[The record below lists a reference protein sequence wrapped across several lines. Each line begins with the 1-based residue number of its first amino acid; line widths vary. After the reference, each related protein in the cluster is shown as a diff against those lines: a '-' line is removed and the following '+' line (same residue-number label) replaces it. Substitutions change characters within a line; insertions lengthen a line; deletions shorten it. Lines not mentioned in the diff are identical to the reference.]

1 MNGTAPG
8 PLREAYLVAVG
19 DELLLG
25 RTADTNSQEIAR
37 ALTARGLSVRGTL
50 VVPDEAAAIAR
61 ALDATPPG
69 ALVSVT
75 GGLGPTPD
83 DLTREALAAWGG
95 AALVEE
101 PALAARLRERC
112 AARGVPYHEGMARQA
127 RVPAGLG
134 WLPNPVGSAP
144 GLLGEL
150 RGRTLLVIPG
160 VPTEMRALL
169 MDALAH
175 WEAAGRLPAPRPVV
189 LLRTA
194 QVGEGALARL
204 CHPLMEAHPDL
215 VWSWWLVRWGVDV
228 RVSLPPGRDDT
239 RALFAAGDA
248 LRRLLGVT
256 LYAEGTQDLPDVVR
270 EALVARGATL
280 AVAESCTGGGL
291 GAALTS
297 VAGASAV
304 FRGGVIAYAD
314 AVKTAQLGVPAATLA
329 AHGAVSAETA
339 LAMAAGC
346 RARFATDYA
355 LAVTGIAGPDGGT
368 PDKPVGTVWIA
379 LDARGRRHARR
390 YRFPADRRRNRQ
402 LAVNAALDALR
413 RILAAGNDARE
424 PWHALDSWGVT
435 DR

>member
-1 MNGTAPG
+1 MSGGASG
-8 PLREAYLVAVG
+8 ALREAYLVAVG

-37 ALTARGLSVRGTL
+37 ALTAQGLDVRGTQ
-50 VVPDEAAAIAR
+50 VVPDEATAIAR
-61 ALDATPPG
+61 ALDATPAG

-83 DLTREALAAWGG
+83 DLTREALAAWAGV
-95 AALVEE
+95 ALVAE
-101 PALAARLRERC
+101 PALETRMRERC
-112 AARGVPYHEGMARQA
+112 LARGVPYHEGTARQA

-144 GLLGEL
+144 GLLGDL
-150 RGRTLLVIPG
+150 RGRTLLVTPG
-160 VPTEMRALL
+160 VPAEMRALL
-169 MDALAH
+169 PMALAQ
-175 WEAAGRLPAPRPVV
+175 WEAAGRLAAPRPAV

-204 CHPLMEAHPDL
+204 CRPLMAAHPGL
-215 VWSWWLVRWGVDV
+215 NWSWWLVRWGVDV

-239 RALFAAGDA
+239 APLLAAGAA
-248 LRRLLGVT
+248 LRARLGAT
-256 LYAEGTQDLPDVVR
+256 LYAEGTCELPEVVR
-270 EALVARGATL
+270 AALAARGATL

-291 GAALTS
+291 GAAVTAA
-297 VAGASAV
+297 AGASGV

-314 AVKTAQLGVPAATLA
+314 VVKTAQLGVPAATLA

-346 RARFATDYA
+346 RARFGVDYA
-355 LAVTGIAGPDGGT
+355 LAITGIAGPDGGT

-379 LDARGRRHARR
+379 LDARGCGHARH
-390 YRFPADRRRNRQ
+390 YRFPADRGRNRQ

-413 RILAAGNDARE
+413 RLLDAGDDARA
-424 PWHALDSWGVT
+424 PWHDLDTWSAR

>member
-1 MNGTAPG
+1 MSGEAPG
-8 PLREAYLVAVG
+8 VLRDAYLVAVG

-37 ALTARGLSVRGTL
+37 ALTARGLSVRGVL
-50 VVPDEAAAIAR
+50 VVPDDPAAIAR

-83 DLTREALAAWGG
+83 DLTREALAAWAG
-95 AALVEE
+95 AALAEA
-101 PALAARLRERC
+101 PALVARLRERC
-112 AARGVPYHEGMARQA
+112 AARGVPYHEGTARQA
-127 RVPAGLG
+127 RVPAGLD

-144 GLLGEL
+144 GLAGEL
-150 RGRTLLVIPG
+150 RGRTLLVMPG
-160 VPTEMRALL
+160 VPAEMRALL
-169 MDALAH
+169 ADALAR
-175 WEAAGRLPAPRPVV
+175 WEAAGRLPALRPAV

-204 CHPLMEAHPDL
+204 CSPLMAAHPGL
-215 VWSWWLVRWGVDV
+215 AWSWWLVRWGVDV
-228 RVSLPPGRDDT
+228 RISLPPGRDDDG
-239 RALFAAGDA
+239 ALAAAGDA
-248 LRRLLGVT
+248 LRAALGEA
-256 LYAEGTQDLPDVVR
+256 LYAEGTRELPDVVR

-314 AVKTAQLGVPAATLA
+314 AVKSAQLGVPAATLA
-329 AHGAVSAETA
+329 AHGAVSGQTA

-346 RARFATDYA
+346 RARFGVDYA

-368 PDKPVGTVWIA
+368 ADKPVGTVWIA
-379 LDARGRRHARR
+379 VDARGHGHARR
-390 YRFPADRRRNRQ
+390 YRFP
-402 LAVNAALDALR
+402 
-413 RILAAGNDARE
+413 
-424 PWHALDSWGVT
+424 
-435 DR
+435 